1 MARHGVIILDNFK
14 IVCPCCET
22 LLVVDPDSGAILRE
36 ERAVKRQHQ
45 SLDEAL
51 GHVRAQRLE
60 AEAKLSRAME
70 EARHRE
76 EILEKKFQEARRKAS
91 ESDEPPP
98 RPFDGD

>member
-1 MARHGVIILDNFK
+1 MPDNFS

-22 LLVVDPDSGAILRE
+22 LLIVDPDSGAILRE
-36 ERAVKRQHQ
+36 ERVVKRQHQ

-51 GHVRAQRLE
+51 SHVQAQRRE

-70 EARHRE
+70 ESRHRK
-76 EILEKKFQEARRKAS
+76 EILEKKFQEARRKAN